1 MPNNSKDLI
10 NLLIEKRNQLNLT
23 QNKLSKKVNASHT
36 SIARIENGEMN
47 PTLTLFIT
55 IANELG
61 YDLVLQE
68 IEPKQEETIY
78 ENNDIIIKKK
88 ILEHK

>member
-23 QNKLSKKVNASHT
+23 QNKLSKKVNISHT

-47 PTLTLFIT
+47 PTLSLFIN

-88 ILEHK
+88 ILEK

>member
-23 QNKLSKKVNASHT
+23 QNKLSKRVNVSHT

-47 PTLTLFIT
+47 PTLSLFIN

-68 IEPKQEETIY
+68 IEPKQEETIC
-78 ENNDIIIKKK
+78 EKNDIIIKKK
-88 ILEHK
+88 ILEK

>member
-1 MPNNSKDLI
+1 MPNNSKELI
-10 NLLIEKRNQLNLT
+10 NLLIEKRNQLKLT
-23 QNKLSKKVNASHT
+23 QNKLSKKVNVSHT

-47 PTLTLFIT
+47 PTLSTFIN

-78 ENNDIIIKKK
+78 ENEDIIIKKK
-88 ILEHK
+88 ILE

>member
-1 MPNNSKDLI
+1 MSNNSKDLI
-10 NLLIEKRNQLNLT
+10 NLLIEKRNQLKLT
-23 QNKLSKKVNASHT
+23 QNKLSKKVNVSHT

-47 PTLTLFIT
+47 PTLSLFIN

-78 ENNDIIIKKK
+78 ENEDIIIKKK
-88 ILEHK
+88 ILEK

>member
-1 MPNNSKDLI
+1 MPNKSKELI
-10 NLLIEKRNQLNLT
+10 NLLIKKRNQLNLT
-23 QNKLSKKVNASHT
+23 QNKLSKKVNVSHT

-47 PTLTLFIT
+47 PTLTLFIN

-68 IEPKQEETIY
+68 IDHKTKETVY

>member
-23 QNKLSKKVNASHT
+23 QNKLSKRVNVSHT
-36 SIARIENGEMN
+36 SIARIENNEMN
-47 PTLTLFIT
+47 PTLSLFIN

-68 IEPKQEETIY
+68 IEKKQEENIY
-78 ENNDIIIKKK
+78 ENKDIIIKKK
-88 ILEHK
+88 ILEK